1 MENNCKYK
9 LSKEVVQLKEVV
21 YLKKVKFFTYRLI
34 YIELEWIVE

>member
-9 LSKEVVQLKEVV
+9 LSKEVV